1 MSVSTEIAVRVEC
14 PAWTGAIPKAAAVCR
29 RAARAALEATR
40 EGRGL
45 RDRAEL
51 SLVLADD
58 ARIQALNLAHRGRDK
73 PTNVL
78 SFATLAPGRLRREA
92 ARVEGGPPL
101 LLGDVVLAFETAR
114 AEALAAGEPL
124 AHHLAHL
131 VVHGTLHI
139 LGYDHAGAAEAERME
154 RLETAILARLGVP
167 DPYGPARRRA
177 AGARAAARIGADG

>member
-1 MSVSTEIAVRVEC
+1 MSVSAEIAVLVEC

-29 RAARAALEATR
+29 RAARAALDATR

-45 RDRAEL
+45 RGRAEL

-58 ARIQALNLAHRGRDK
+58 AWIQALNLEHRGRDNA
-73 PTNVL
+73 TNVL
-78 SFATLAPGRLRREA
+78 SFPTLAPGRLKRA
-92 ARVEGGPPL
+92 AERAEGGPPL

-114 AEALAAGEPL
+114 AEALALGKPL

-139 LGYDHAGAAEAERME
+139 LGYDHVRAVEAERME
-154 RLETAILARLGVP
+154 RLETAIMARLDIP

-177 AGARAAARIGADG
+177 ARARAAARIGADG